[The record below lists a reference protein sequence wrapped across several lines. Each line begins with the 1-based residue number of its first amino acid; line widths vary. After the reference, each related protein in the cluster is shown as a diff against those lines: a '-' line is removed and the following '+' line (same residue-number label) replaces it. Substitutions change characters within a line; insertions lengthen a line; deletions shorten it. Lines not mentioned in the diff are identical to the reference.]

1 MKYYIVDAFSDHLF
15 GGNQAG
21 VCVLDAPIDAGL
33 MQNIAIENNFSET
46 AFLVNKGPG
55 DYDLRWFTPGGEI
68 DFCGHATMGSAF
80 VVKHFLE
87 PDLDQVHFSA
97 MCGDLFVR
105 YEGDLQVMNAPRWT
119 GEPKAVGADWEE
131 RLGIKILDCF
141 KTRDTVLVTDDVEK
155 IRAMHPAGDLITEI
169 DPEWCVIV
177 TAPAAGS
184 KEDCDFVCRV
194 FCLPD
199 SIYEDPVTG
208 SAHSTLIPYWAEKM
222 GKTHL
227 VSHQISRRGGVLICD
242 DLKEDD
248 RVEMAGKCV
257 CYLQGELQL

>member
-1 MKYYIVDAFSDHLF
+1 MKYYIVDAFAEKLF
-15 GGNQAG
+15 AGNQAG
-21 VCVLDAPIDAGL
+21 VCVLEEPIDAAL
-33 MQNIAIENNFSET
+33 MQDIAIENNFSET

-55 DYDLRWFTPGGEI
+55 RYDLRWFTPGGEI

-80 VVKHFLE
+80 VVKNFLE
-87 PDLDQVHFSA
+87 PELSEVHFDA
-97 MCGDLFVR
+97 MCGELIVR
-105 YEGDLQVMNAPRWT
+105 YEGDLQIMNAPRWV
-119 GEPKAVGADWEE
+119 GEKKAVAADWEE

-141 KTRDTVLVTDDVEK
+141 KTRDTVIVTD
-155 IRAMHPAGDLITEI
+155 EI

-177 TAPAAGS
+177 TAAAEGS

-208 SAHSTLIPYWAEKM
+208 SAHSSLIPYWAEKL
-222 GKTHL
+222 GKAHL
-227 VSHQISRRGGVLICD
+227 VSHQISRRGGVLVCD
-242 DLKEDD
+242 DLKDSD

-257 CYLQGELQL
+257 CYLKGEIQL

>member
-68 DFCGHATMGSAF
+68 DFCGHATMGSAY

-105 YEGDLQVMNAPRWT
+105 YEGDLQVMNAPRWV
-119 GEPKAVGADWEE
+119 GEPKVVSANECCEFNTFW
-131 RLGIKILDCF
+131 
-141 KTRDTVLVTDDVEK
+141 TDRK
-155 IRAMHPAGDLITEI
+155 
-169 DPEWCVIV
+169 
-177 TAPAAGS
+177 
-184 KEDCDFVCRV
+184 
-194 FCLPD
+194 
-199 SIYEDPVTG
+199 
-208 SAHSTLIPYWAEKM
+208 
-222 GKTHL
+222 
-227 VSHQISRRGGVLICD
+227 
-242 DLKEDD
+242 
-248 RVEMAGKCV
+248 
-257 CYLQGELQL
+257 